1 MRGALRLAPAL
12 LLAASGASAGEVSV
26 AVAAN
31 AAEAVEALAA
41 DFERRTGHRVTVTV
55 GSTGKLYA
63 QILHGAPFDVFL
75 AADQERPRLLV
86 EQGLAVADS
95 QRTYAIGRLV
105 LWSSDPTLEASAET
119 LRESSF
125 RRLAIA
131 NPDLAPYGA
140 AARATLRELSLWES
154 LRPKIVV
161 GENVGQSFTMAA
173 SGNAE
178 LGFVALSSVLSQGGS
193 YWVVPP
199 DMYSPIRQ
207 DAVLL
212 DRAGGNT
219 AARAFHLF
227 LGSPKTLATIE
238 SFGFV
243 VDRAGGSLDDRQPGV
258 GPEEPAQGPV
268 GKRRPRSVHQP
279 MTYWSA
285 ADRSERQPSILRAS
299 ASVPRAGSS
308 SPAPGGCNRRRPIRA
323 HAPAG

>member
-1 MRGALRLAPAL
+1 LRRVLRLAPAL
-12 LLAASGASAGEVSV
+12 LLAASGASAGEVTV

-41 DFERRTGHRVTVTV
+41 DFEQRTGHRVTVTV

-86 EQGLAVADS
+86 EQGLAVEDS

-119 LRESSF
+119 LRAGSF

-131 NPDLAPYGA
+131 NPELAPYGV
-140 AARATLRELSLWES
+140 AARDTLRELGLWKS
-154 LRPKIVV
+154 LRGRITF
-161 GENVGQSFTMAA
+161 GENVGQAFAMVA

-178 LGFVALSSVLSQGGS
+178 LGFIALSSVLSPRNVRAGS
-193 YWVVPP
+193 FWEVPADLHAP
-199 DMYSPIRQ
+199 VRQ

-212 DRAGGNT
+212 ERGQDNA
-219 AARAFHLF
+219 AARDFHLF
-227 LGSPKTLATIE
+227 LGSPGAREVVE

-243 VDRAGGSLDDRQPGV
+243 VDGAVGSLDDSQPG
-258 GPEEPAQGPV
+258 
-268 GKRRPRSVHQP
+268 
-279 MTYWSA
+279 
-285 ADRSERQPSILRAS
+285 PS
-299 ASVPRAGSS
+299 
-308 SPAPGGCNRRRPIRA
+308 PGGCAPRRPI
-323 HAPAG
+323 HAQAR

>member
-1 MRGALRLAPAL
+1 MPALLPAL
-12 LLAASGASAGEVSV
+12 LLAATAAWAGEVTV

-41 DFERRTGHRVTVTV
+41 DFEQESGHRVTVTV

-86 EQGLAVADS
+86 EQGLAVEDS

-105 LWSSDPTLEASAET
+105 LWSSGPTFEASAET
-119 LRESSF
+119 LRGGSF

-140 AARATLRELSLWES
+140 AARDALRELGLWES
-154 LRPKIVV
+154 LRSKIVV
-161 GENVGQSFTMAA
+161 GENVGQSFAMAA

-178 LGFVALSSVLSQGGS
+178 LGFVALSSVLSRRNGRAGS
-193 YWVVPP
+193 FWEVPANLHR
-199 DMYSPIRQ
+199 PIRQ

-212 DRAGGNT
+212 GRAAGNA
-219 AARAFHLF
+219 AARAFHL
-227 LGSPKTLATIE
+227 LLSRPRARETIE

-243 VDRAGGSLDDRQPGV
+243 VGGAVGAFEDSQPGV
-258 GPEEPAQGPV
+258 GPEEPARGTV
-268 GKRRPRSVHQP
+268 GKRRPGPSV
-279 MTYWSA
+279 S
-285 ADRSERQPSILRAS
+285 R
-299 ASVPRAGSS
+299 
-308 SPAPGGCNRRRPIRA
+308 
-323 HAPAG
+323 

>member
-1 MRGALRLAPAL
+1 MRRVLRLAPVL
-12 LLAASGASAGEVSV
+12 LLAASGAAAGEVTV

-41 DFERRTGHRVTVTV
+41 DFEQRTGHRVTVTV

-86 EQGLAVADS
+86 EQGLAVEDS
-95 QRTYAIGRLV
+95 RRTYAIGQLV
-105 LWSSDPTLEASAET
+105 LWSSDPTIEATPET
-119 LRESSF
+119 LRTGSF

-140 AARATLRELSLWES
+140 AARNVLRELGLWES
-154 LRPKIVV
+154 LRSKIVV

-178 LGFVALSSVLSQGGS
+178 LGLVALSSVISPRNGREGS
-193 YWVVPP
+193 YWEIPEHLHR
-199 DMYSPIRQ
+199 PIRQ

-212 DRAGGNT
+212 GRAGNT

-227 LGSPKTLATIE
+227 LSSPKALATIE

-243 VDRAGGSLDDRQPGV
+243 VDGQ
-258 GPEEPAQGPV
+258 
-268 GKRRPRSVHQP
+268 
-279 MTYWSA
+279 
-285 ADRSERQPSILRAS
+285 
-299 ASVPRAGSS
+299 
-308 SPAPGGCNRRRPIRA
+308 RRPIHTR
-323 HAPAG
+323 

>member
-1 MRGALRLAPAL
+1 MRAVLRLAPAL
-12 LLAASGASAGEVSV
+12 LLAAAGASAGEVTV

-31 AAEAVEALAA
+31 AAEAAEALAA

-63 QILHGAPFDVFL
+63 QILHGAPYDVFL

-86 EQGLAVADS
+86 EQGIAVEES
-95 QRTYAIGRLV
+95 RHTYAVGRLA
-105 LWSSDPTLEASAET
+105 LWSPHPTVDASVET
-119 LRESSF
+119 LRAGSF

-140 AARATLRELSLWES
+140 AARQTLRELGLWES
-154 LRPKIVV
+154 LRSRIVV

-178 LGFVALSSVLSQGGS
+178 LGFVALSSVLSRGRS
-193 YWVVPP
+193 YWEVPP

-212 DRAGGNT
+212 ERAEANP
-219 AARAFHLF
+219 AARRFNRF
-227 LGSPKTLATIE
+227 LRSPEARNVVE

-243 VDRAGGSLDDRQPGV
+243 A
-258 GPEEPAQGPV
+258 E
-268 GKRRPRSVHQP
+268 
-279 MTYWSA
+279 
-285 ADRSERQPSILRAS
+285 
-299 ASVPRAGSS
+299 
-308 SPAPGGCNRRRPIRA
+308 
-323 HAPAG
+323 

>member
-1 MRGALRLAPAL
+1 MRTALRLAPAL
-12 LLAASGASAGEVSV
+12 LLAAAGVSAGEVTV

-41 DFERRTGHRVTVTV
+41 DFEQRTGHRVTVTV

-86 EQGLAVADS
+86 EQGLAVEDS
-95 QRTYAIGRLV
+95 RRTYAIGRLV

-119 LRESSF
+119 LRASSF

-140 AARATLRELSLWES
+140 AARDTLRELGLWES

-161 GENVGQSFTMAA
+161 GENVGQSFTMTA

-178 LGFVALSSVLSQGGS
+178 LGLVALSSVLSPRNGREGS
-193 YWVVPP
+193 YWKVPAKLH
-199 DMYSPIRQ
+199 SPIRQ

-212 DRAGGNT
+212 DRAKDNKV
-219 AARAFHLF
+219 ARDLHRF
-227 LGSPKTLATIE
+227 LSSPKALETME
-238 SFGFV
+238 SFGFA
-243 VDRAGGSLDDRQPGV
+243 VDRAVGSLDDGQPG
-258 GPEEPAQGPV
+258 
-268 GKRRPRSVHQP
+268 
-279 MTYWSA
+279 
-285 ADRSERQPSILRAS
+285 
-299 ASVPRAGSS
+299 
-308 SPAPGGCNRRRPIRA
+308 PAPGGCLQRSD
-323 HAPAG
+323 APAR

>member
-1 MRGALRLAPAL
+1 M
-12 LLAASGASAGEVSV
+12 
-26 AVAAN
+26 AAN

-41 DFERRTGHRVTVTV
+41 DFEQRTGHRVTVTV

-95 QRTYAIGRLV
+95 RRTYAIGRLV
-105 LWSSDPTLEASAET
+105 LWSSDPTLEASVET
-119 LRESSF
+119 LRAGSF

-140 AARATLRELSLWES
+140 ASRDALRELGLWES

-178 LGFVALSSVLSQGGS
+178 LGFVALSSVLSPRNGREGS
-193 YWVVPP
+193 YWEVPAKLH
-199 DMYSPIRQ
+199 SPIRQ

-212 DRAGGNT
+212 ERGEGNA
-219 AARAFHLF
+219 AARDFVES
-227 LGSPKTLATIE
+227 LGTPRALEIIE
-238 SFGFV
+238 SFGV
-243 VDRAGGSLDDRQPGV
+243 VA
-258 GPEEPAQGPV
+258 
-268 GKRRPRSVHQP
+268 
-279 MTYWSA
+279 
-285 ADRSERQPSILRAS
+285 RSEVGSPSEVRS
-299 ASVPRAGSS
+299 R
-308 SPAPGGCNRRRPIRA
+308 
-323 HAPAG
+323 

>member
-1 MRGALRLAPAL
+1 MRRVLRLAPAL
-12 LLAASGASAGEVSV
+12 LLAAGGASAGEVTV

-41 DFERRTGHRVTVTV
+41 DFEERTGHRVTVTV

-86 EQGLAVADS
+86 ERGLAVEDS

-119 LRESSF
+119 LRAGSF

-140 AARATLRELSLWES
+140 AARGLLRELGLWES
-154 LRPKIVV
+154 LRSKIVV
-161 GENVGQSFTMAA
+161 GENVGQSFAMAA

-178 LGFVALSSVLSQGGS
+178 LGFIALSSIRSPRNEREGR
-193 YWVVPP
+193 YWEIPEHLHT
-199 DMYSPIRQ
+199 PIRQ

-227 LGSPKTLATIE
+227 LSSPEALGTIE

-243 VDRAGGSLDDRQPGV
+243 VDGEVGPLDD
-258 GPEEPAQGPV
+258 GPF
-268 GKRRPRSVHQP
+268 
-279 MTYWSA
+279 
-285 ADRSERQPSILRAS
+285 
-299 ASVPRAGSS
+299 
-308 SPAPGGCNRRRPIRA
+308 PGGCLQRS
-323 HAPAG
+323 HAQAR

>member
-1 MRGALRLAPAL
+1 MARWGLGPNMKPATGLAALAPAL
-12 LLAASGASAGEVSV
+12 LLAATGASAGEVTV

-41 DFERRTGHRVTVTV
+41 GFEERTGHRVAGTV

-95 QRTYAIGRLV
+95 RRTYAIGRLV

-119 LRESSF
+119 LREGAF

-140 AARATLRELSLWES
+140 AAQDLLRELGLWES
-154 LRPKIVV
+154 LRSKIVV

-178 LGFVALSSVLSQGGS
+178 LGFMALSSVRSPRTVRAGS
-193 YWVVPP
+193 LWEVPAHLHR
-199 DMYSPIRQ
+199 PIRQ

-212 DRAGGNT
+212 ERGRGNK
-219 AARAFHLF
+219 AARHFHRF
-227 LGSPKTLATIE
+227 LVTPESRNVIE
-238 SFGFV
+238 SFGFT
-243 VDRAGGSLDDRQPGV
+243 VDGADGPYRGARQ
-258 GPEEPAQGPV
+258 
-268 GKRRPRSVHQP
+268 R
-279 MTYWSA
+279 
-285 ADRSERQPSILRAS
+285 
-299 ASVPRAGSS
+299 
-308 SPAPGGCNRRRPIRA
+308 
-323 HAPAG
+323 